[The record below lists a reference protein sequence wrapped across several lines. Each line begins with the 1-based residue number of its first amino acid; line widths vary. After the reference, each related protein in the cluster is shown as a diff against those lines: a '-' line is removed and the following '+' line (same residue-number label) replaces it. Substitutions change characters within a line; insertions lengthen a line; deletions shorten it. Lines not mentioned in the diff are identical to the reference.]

1 MFKFRTHTMNLC
13 AAIWSSKSIEAKF
26 TKLEMTDQHD
36 RNGNVRMIFVMEV
49 EDSKEKLDDW
59 INDYYN
65 ESQLIEPLSYEY
77 KLNLLRDNLKL
88 SGGRR

>member
-1 MFKFRTHTMNLC
+1 
-13 AAIWSSKSIEAKF
+13 
-26 TKLEMTDQHD
+26 MTDQHD